1 MFRLAVLVSGLFFP
15 SCHLSTSIFCSAAR
29 PLLLLR
35 LRPRPTPTT
44 AMDMALVATEDTEDM
59 VLATAVDTPPLDT
72 LDLATLV
79 VTTASVRLMLRLIP
93 TTDTDTPDLAM
104 DVDTD
109 TPDTPPLDTPD
120 SATEATDTPVA
131 TTASVRLR
139 PSLRL
144 MLRLI
149 PTTDLD
155 TLASGATEDMVLAT
169 AVDTP
174 ALDTPDSATP
184 VDTSEDM
191 ATATAV
197 VTDTTVR
204 LTQPKDQ
211 HNAGAQL
218 SPELASVSA
227 LSYLTA
233 GYYLATKESKL
244 K

>member
-1 MFRLAVLVSGLFFP
+1 MGAP
-15 SCHLSTSIFCSAAR
+15 P
-29 PLLLLR
+29 PLLVPTSPTATPPPATTVPTLSEPSTLPRGRLR
-35 LRPRPTPTT
+35 LRP
-44 AMDMALVATEDTEDM
+44 
-59 VLATAVDTPPLDT
+59 
-72 LDLATLV
+72 
-79 VTTASVRLMLRLIP
+79 MLRPIP
-93 TTDTDTPDLAM
+93 TTDTATPDLA
-104 DVDTD
+104 
-109 TPDTPPLDTPD
+109 
-120 SATEATDTPVA
+120 
-131 TTASVRLR
+131 
-139 PSLRL
+139 
-144 MLRLI
+144 
-149 PTTDLD
+149 

-174 ALDTPDSATP
+174 ALDTPDSATA

-197 VTDTTVR
+197 VTDTTVKS
-204 LTQPKDQ
+204 TQPKDQ